1 MDKVFLTLSG
11 ESGKTVHKALGQRL
25 IEGIVV
31 IRKYRHALEAF
42 GGNATFFNEKN

>member
-1 MDKVFLTLSG
+1 MTLSG

-31 IRKYRHALEAF
+31 IQKYRHALEVF
-42 GGNATFFNEKN
+42 GGNATFFQRKNLKFL